1 MEKCQKFVQDQMSEC
16 QKLLAMAEKEGCKP
30 PEGQEVLALRE
41 QVSKLAVDKEAL
53 EERVTSQL
61 AKHKDCHKK
70 QRELR
75 KSLKIQENLVL
86 DLKLLMYRRTDEI
99 EKLQKMKA
107 DYDVQL
113 VEMFQQVKDLSESR
127 ASL

>member
-16 QKLLAMAEKEGCKP
+16 QKLLAEMAEKEGCKP

-70 QRELR
+70 QR
-75 KSLKIQENLVL
+75 
-86 DLKLLMYRRTDEI
+86 DEI

>member
-1 MEKCQKFVQDQMSEC
+1 M
-16 QKLLAMAEKEGCKP
+16 
-30 PEGQEVLALRE
+30 
-41 QVSKLAVDKEAL
+41 
-53 EERVTSQL
+53 
-61 AKHKDCHKK
+61 
-70 QRELR
+70 
-75 KSLKIQENLVL
+75 L

-113 VEMFQQVKDLSESR
+113 VEMLQQVKDLLESR

>member
-1 MEKCQKFVQDQMSEC
+1 M
-16 QKLLAMAEKEGCKP
+16 
-30 PEGQEVLALRE
+30 
-41 QVSKLAVDKEAL
+41 
-53 EERVTSQL
+53 
-61 AKHKDCHKK
+61 
-70 QRELR
+70 
-75 KSLKIQENLVL
+75 L

-113 VEMFQQVKDLSESR
+113 VEMLQQVKDLSESR